1 METAVNGEVINIPL
15 IQMAIAYI
23 FVLILII
30 LVKKQKIGREKQ
42 ILIAATRMTL
52 QLIIVGYVLE
62 IIFDMPHPVITLLIM
77 TLMIGFALQNIFAR
91 VSTDLSR
98 PLKKTAVLSI
108 IVGSVATLF
117 FFLLMVIRLSP
128 WYYPRYFIPIAGM
141 IIGNSMTGVSL
152 GVENLVNRIEDD
164 SHRIE
169 NALMMGASPAQATN
183 ELANQVFYNAVLPTI
198 NSMVGMGIIWLPGM
212 MTGQILSGVDPLLA
226 IRYQIAI
233 MLGILGSVTLTV
245 FLMIKL
251 GIRTYFNERMQ
262 LQIEDQEK

>member
-1 METAVNGEVINIPL
+1 MEAAVNGEVIDIPL
-15 IQMAIAYI
+15 IQMVIAYI
-23 FVLILII
+23 FVLILIVI
-30 LVKKQKIGREKQ
+30 VRKQKIGREKQ

-52 QLIIVGYVLE
+52 QLVLVGYVLE
-62 IIFDMPHPVITLLIM
+62 LIFDMPHPLITLLIM
-77 TLMIGFALQNIFAR
+77 ILMIGFALQNIFAR

-98 PLKKTAVLSI
+98 AMKKTAVFSI
-108 IVGSVATLF
+108 TVGSVITLF
-117 FFLLMVIRLSP
+117 FFLLTVIRLSP

-164 SHRIE
+164 PHRIE
-169 NALMMGASPAQATN
+169 NALMLGASPSQATR
-183 ELANQVFYNAVLPTI
+183 EVANQAFYNAVLPTV

-233 MLGILGSVTLTV
+233 MLGILGAVTLTV
-245 FLMIKL
+245 FLLIRL

-262 LQIEDQEK
+262 LKVDMDE